1 VRHVSC
7 ILLLIILIEKITW
20 RADERKVWTTI
31 HMILTCSSEVFFTL
45 NLFLAWT
52 YVGLRENTPKR
63 GLTYKIISVRG
74 SQHLGWWVVLSFLF
88 FVLCS
93 VDRTLWPL
101 IRFSF
106 SPGVNLVGRVKN
118 ENILYFFHIF
128 LLDFEKLIFLFLVK
142 TPNWGK

>member
-1 VRHVSC
+1 MRHVSC

-106 SPGVNLVGRVKN
+106 SPAGQLGRPSEKRKYIIFFSYISARFWKVDFFVFGKN
-118 ENILYFFHIF
+118 A
-128 LLDFEKLIFLFLVK
+128 KLR
-142 TPNWGK
+142 